1 MSTLAQSGSTQAPPR
16 HEIIKIPD
24 VGESGRDELKQQC
37 FDVRIAVFTQE
48 QGFPLEIEIDDK
60 MSTLAQ
66 SGSTQVPPRHKII
79 KIPDVGESGRD
90 ELKQQCFDVRIAV
103 FTQEQGFPLEIE
115 IDEADESAT
124 HFLLR
129 LVPSL
134 KPIGTIRA
142 TRVDDASYKMG
153 RLAVLKDYR
162 KYRFGRA
169 LILTFHDWAIGD
181 ARRRGAESGSFIR
194 LNSPYGSCMTAD
206 SSSFPC
212 RYGYEPE
219 GDEFDEDGAPHQKM
233 VASLQIPFDPDS

>member
-1 MSTLAQSGSTQAPPR
+1 
-16 HEIIKIPD
+16 
-24 VGESGRDELKQQC
+24 
-37 FDVRIAVFTQE
+37 
-48 QGFPLEIEIDDK
+48 

-90 ELKQQCFDVRIAV
+90 ELKQQCFDVRMAV

-181 ARRRGAESGSFIR
+181 ARRRGAESGSFVRCI
-194 LNSPYGSCMTAD
+194 SHSQIPVK
-206 SSSFPC
+206 SFYAK
-212 RYGYEPE
+212 YGYEPE